1 MKLKTNRTR
10 CTFYGADDGALIIA
24 LLVYVLMPPVVL
36 RTVILR
42 NVYLQLFTVQRTLRR
57 IRDAVNS
64 RAESNGET
72 GMREPK
78 AEYTRINDGR
88 HQGSACHLVFY

>member
-1 MKLKTNRTR
+1 MH
-10 CTFYGADDGALIIA
+10 YGADDGALIIA

-72 GMREPK
+72 G
-78 AEYTRINDGR
+78 
-88 HQGSACHLVFY
+88 

>member
-1 MKLKTNRTR
+1 MKTNKMHVLWGGRRGVNHRT
-10 CTFYGADDGALIIA
+10 DGVRGINHLR
-24 LLVYVLMPPVVL
+24 PPVVL

-72 GMREPK
+72 G
-78 AEYTRINDGR
+78 
-88 HQGSACHLVFY
+88 

>member
-1 MKLKTNRTR
+1 MLQTR

-72 GMREPK
+72 G
-78 AEYTRINDGR
+78 
-88 HQGSACHLVFY
+88 